1 MLQAPP
7 DYLLNSALR
16 PLIQLGLQAFLDAA
30 QQGPRIT
37 VTSWWRSTAEND
49 AVGGASTSQ
58 HLYGLAY
65 DIVGPDATQV
75 ADAWMALGGVA
86 VRESDHVHLQVF
98 PAGVL

>member
-16 PLIQLGLQAFLDAA
+16 PLIQLGLQAFLDAV
-30 QQGPRIT
+30 QQDPRIT
-37 VTSWWRSTAEND
+37 VTSWWRSVSDNAD
-49 AVGGASTSQ
+49 VGGAATSQ

-65 DIVGPDATQV
+65 DIVGPGATQV
-75 ADAWMALGGVA
+75 ADAWMALGGIA
-86 VRESDHVHLQVF
+86 VREADHVHLQIF